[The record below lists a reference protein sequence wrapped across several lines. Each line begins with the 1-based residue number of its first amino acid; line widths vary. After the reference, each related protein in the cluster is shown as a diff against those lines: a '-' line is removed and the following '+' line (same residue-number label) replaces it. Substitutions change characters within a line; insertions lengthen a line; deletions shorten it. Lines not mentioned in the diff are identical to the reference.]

1 VESMGDCYAV
11 ILNDS
16 ELCRGLICDADS
28 SGRSAQAANSS
39 EILQQWFAHALHGLG
54 LATRVDPASQA
65 VGLTPA
71 PAGQELARA
80 R

>member
-1 VESMGDCYAV
+1 MGDCYAI
-11 ILNDS
+11 ILNDP
-16 ELCRGLICDADS
+16 ELRRGLIRDADS
-28 SGRSAQAANSS
+28 SGRSGQAANGS
-39 EILQQWFAHALHGLG
+39 EFLRQWFAHALLG
-54 LATRVDPASQA
+54 LSTRVDPASQT

>member
-39 EILQQWFAHALHGLG
+39 EILQQWFAHALHGL
-54 LATRVDPASQA
+54 ASRVDPASQT